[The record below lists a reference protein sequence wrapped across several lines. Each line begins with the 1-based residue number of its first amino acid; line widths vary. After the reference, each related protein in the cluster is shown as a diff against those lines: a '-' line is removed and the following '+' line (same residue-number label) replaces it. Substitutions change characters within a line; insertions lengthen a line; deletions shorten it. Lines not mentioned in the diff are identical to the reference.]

1 MTHVEAVLNFLKAC
15 CVTFASTCLIIQQL
29 AGYPGVEHISG
40 LVIDQLVEAAL
51 SATIA
56 ERLPFCIGHGVK

>member
-1 MTHVEAVLNFLKAC
+1 MTHVEAVLNFLKAR

-29 AGYPGVEHISG
+29 AGYPGVEHIRS
-40 LVIDQLVEAAL
+40 LAIDQLVQTAL
-51 SATIA
+51 ATAIA